1 MTIAQLTPEERRKLM
16 AELHQQDKAA
26 KKKKAEDRETLKTMI
41 DDVVAEVAPV
51 CAAFGLKQVAIVDDV
66 FKKFHDIIA
75 LKKDVYEFDDKQAS
89 HTFTSRK
96 GSGSI
101 TVGYNEIPGFDST
114 VDVGL
119 QKIHTFISSLSKD
132 DANRIKI
139 EKVVSTLT
147 KKNKKGELNPTKVI
161 ALSELKADMD
171 DEQFSEGVD
180 IVVASQFKTRTTMYV
195 RGWHRVLAENGKEI
209 TIAFSITAN

>member
-1 MTIAQLTPEERRKLM
+1 MDITTLTPEAKKELLNQLAQEEKNARRK
-16 AELHQQDKAA
+16 KAD
-26 KKKKAEDRETLKTMI
+26 DRAALKQMI
-41 DDVVAEVAPV
+41 DETVADIAPD
-51 CAAFGLKQVAIVDDV
+51 CADFGIKQNEMVDSV
-66 FKKFHDIIA
+66 FEKFAAIIA
-75 LKKDVYEFDDKQAS
+75 LKKDIYGFDEKQAS

-96 GSGSI
+96 GDGSI
-101 TVGYNEIPGFDST
+101 TVGYNEVPGFDST

-119 QKIHTFISSLSKD
+119 QKIHAFISSLSKD
-132 DANRIKI
+132 DANRIKL
-139 EKVVSTLT
+139 EKLVSTLT

-171 DEQFSEGVD
+171 DELFTEGVD

-195 RGWHRVLAENGKEI
+195 RGWHRRQEENGREV